1 MLHQRMI
8 SSSAKRYEPALV
20 GDNVTIPIERPD
32 KMNSLGQQNVLGV
45 IIGASDD
52 VYTIGTKY
60 GSLGSSYTG
69 NQFDL
74 CTSNRF
80 LHPSDIPEVAVS
92 QTTVMRNSS
101 LGLEEGSFAGV
112 LTAKQTDVPV
122 ESPIALV
129 TPSVILEESASISN
143 RFA

>member
-8 SSSAKRYEPALV
+8 SSSPKRYEPALV

-45 IIGASDD
+45 ITITGVSDD

-60 GSLGSSYTG
+60 GSLCSSYTR

-80 LHPSDIPEVAVS
+80 LHPSDIPEVTVS
-92 QTTVMRNSS
+92 QRRVFLQVFQLQNKPMS
-101 LGLEEGSFAGV
+101 L
-112 LTAKQTDVPV
+112 
-122 ESPIALV
+122 
-129 TPSVILEESASISN
+129 
-143 RFA
+143 